1 MEGSDL
7 FDPSGPEEI
16 SPSEM
21 PGSFIYLFFN
31 LRDESDSNFNLI
43 SLGLPQYTTGEHQLP
58 QDSTE
63 GTDEVSSS
71 AKSCIWNYRRT
82 LNYQWILHVVFVL

>member
-1 MEGSDL
+1 MIFLILQGQKKSAQVKCREAL
-7 FDPSGPEEI
+7 
-16 SPSEM
+16 
-21 PGSFIYLFFN
+21 FIYFFN
-31 LRDESDSNFNLI
+31 LRDESECNFNLM

-71 AKSCIWNYRRT
+71 AKSCIWNNRRT
-82 LNYQWILHVVFVL
+82 LNYQ